1 MKRTSSNAWMHAHIQ
16 AIYSSEVLLSNKV
29 IPEYILMKRVASKRQ
44 EANDIFSDHLM
55 SHQVLHVGTTLG
67 GQWYRGNK

>member
-1 MKRTSSNAWMHAHIQ
+1 MDACAHTSYLFIRGSVVKQ
-16 AIYSSEVLLSNKV
+16 GYSRAYSDED
-29 IPEYILMKRVASKRQ
+29 VASKRQ
-44 EANDIFSDHLM
+44 EVNDILSDHLM